1 MIWELDDLALQ
12 HLLISIFGSKIF
24 KDLLDLLCSMA
35 HILRT
40 LSNFQAG
47 EGSCLDGS

>member
-1 MIWELDDLALQ
+1 MGAWWAGATTSVLV
-12 HLLISIFGSKIF
+12 SIFGIKIF

-40 LSNFQAG
+40 LSSYEAG
-47 EGSCLDGS
+47 EGSCLDGA